1 MSENLKDK
9 MEKVNEILEVSVPI
23 VKIFEGLIVASVIGT
38 LDTERTQRII
48 ENLLEKVVKEEAR
61 IVLFDI
67 TGVPTVDSR
76 TAQHLIDT
84 ASAIRLLG
92 SEVIITGINP
102 TIAQTLVHIGIALS
116 DIKTARSLA
125 LGVEM
130 SLEILNKKI
139 VSKDSE

>member
-9 MEKVNEILEVSVPI
+9 MDKLDEILEISVPI
-23 VKIFEGLIVASVIGT
+23 IKIFEGLIVAPVIGT

-48 ENLLEKVVKEEAR
+48 EDLLENVVKEEAR

-84 ASAIRLLG
+84 ASAISLLG

-102 TIAQTLVHIGIALS
+102 TIAQTLVHLGISLS
-116 DIKTARSLA
+116 DIKTARNLA

-130 SLEILNKKI
+130 SLNILNKKI